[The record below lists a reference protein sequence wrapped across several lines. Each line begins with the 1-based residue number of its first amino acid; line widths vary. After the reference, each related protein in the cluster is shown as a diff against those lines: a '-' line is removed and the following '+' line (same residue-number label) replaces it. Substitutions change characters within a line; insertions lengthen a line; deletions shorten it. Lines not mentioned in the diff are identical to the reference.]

1 DFTSI
6 LSLLAAQPEATAGPI
21 KREVL
26 EKSPE
31 ACRCALKQ
39 DAQDAVAL
47 QFMAKHL
54 AAQGKEAEAIEILER
69 CLKASPQQAEARR
82 LLLRVKRHTLDKPA
96 LIAERLKAADELMER
111 GEHEAAL
118 SELEF
123 VLRLGARS
131 ATTLAKI
138 GGCCVALGRL
148 AEGEAHLDTAAALDF
163 ACPEARFYRG
173 SLLAKRQRL
182 SEAIA
187 EMEGARDAAVAG
199 SALAEKASA
208 LLRETHAAK
217 GRADYFDGHLE
228 AARKHYEES
237 LKGAEEPPPDA
248 VLRLARIDELTGQ
261 HGSAAGR
268 WRLAAASGDAEAEW
282 RAEVNA
288 LAAQRQPDPLA
299 QAVTICLSHQ
309 RADLAREI
317 LDKVGRV
324 KLDRKV
330 RAQINKQLD
339 KLDEPCRKGLADLR
353 ADNFG
358 EAANHYKEALR
369 LFPNAQEPL
378 WRLGF
383 VHAEIS
389 SWRQSTA
396 KDEELATARK
406 FLTAAVELDPTSETA
421 QNARNKLRQIAVA

>member
-1 DFTSI
+1 MSTSSNDLPSAKPGAEPHLSADALAKLARQALELEDKGDIAGAVAGYAAMLKHQVAPSHPVPGPLALKLQQSLFPLKQEAGLASWIESARNRAVDADSRWALLAAHLRLGHLSGRYDFTSI

-148 AEGEAHLDTAAALDF
+148 AEGEAHLDAAAALDF

-173 SLLAKRQRL
+173 SLLAKR
-182 SEAIA
+182 
-187 EMEGARDAAVAG
+187 
-199 SALAEKASA
+199 
-208 LLRETHAAK
+208 
-217 GRADYFDGHLE
+217 
-228 AARKHYEES
+228 
-237 LKGAEEPPPDA
+237 
-248 VLRLARIDELTGQ
+248 
-261 HGSAAGR
+261 
-268 WRLAAASGDAEAEW
+268 
-282 RAEVNA
+282 
-288 LAAQRQPDPLA
+288 
-299 QAVTICLSHQ
+299 
-309 RADLAREI
+309 
-317 LDKVGRV
+317 
-324 KLDRKV
+324 
-330 RAQINKQLD
+330 
-339 KLDEPCRKGLADLR
+339 
-353 ADNFG
+353 
-358 EAANHYKEALR
+358 
-369 LFPNAQEPL
+369 
-378 WRLGF
+378 
-383 VHAEIS
+383 
-389 SWRQSTA
+389 
-396 KDEELATARK
+396 
-406 FLTAAVELDPTSETA
+406 
-421 QNARNKLRQIAVA
+421 